1 MADIDRVD
9 GSVCWSRGVDS
20 QKVTTIASDKNPD
33 GLGRNQ
39 LAWLINGTVR
49 DGGISPR
56 PSWNLLFN
64 VHDGSAIFQGGF
76 MYQPKDGGDPY
87 LMVSI
92 GGRIYKVDPVTGAV
106 TDLSAIF
113 GLTNPPA
120 VEQAYFAQPYR
131 FLIIQPGDGVTLP
144 LFWDGAVLRRSLG
157 ITNTAVAPG
166 TPGVNEIPAATDM
179 VEFMGRLWYAQGPNF
194 SAGDIVYGPSGT
206 APYRQEDSILNVTEN
221 PLCVGGDGFT
231 PPGGTGNIRAL
242 KYNAQIDAA
251 LGQGKLFIFTR
262 KSVFALQVPV
272 TRNDWIA
279 ATQANQPL
287 QTVVQLVNGA
297 VGTRSIVAVNGDL
310 FYCSLEPGI
319 RSLLSAV
326 RYFTQWGNRE
336 ISANERRILQYADR
350 ALLHGVSGITFDN
363 RLLMGTLPKLLPQG
377 IVSQA
382 IVPMDFIPISSFGS
396 DASPN
401 WEGMYE
407 GLDHL
412 QMFTGN
418 FGGRERAFT
427 LNVSREDSTINLW
440 EITKEGRFDTNKTGE
455 NRITMQVEFP
465 AFTWGRENLLKKCV
479 TIEIWVDRVY
489 GEVVFTMEWRPD
501 SDPCW
506 QMWHKWKICTAR
518 TCEEDVFN
526 PCGYP
531 VTGYGDAYRSTM
543 VLPTPPKICMA
554 NTGRP
559 GDVAYQI
566 QPRLT
571 VKGAARI
578 RGIYLH
584 AEPRERKL
592 YDIKVC

>member
-1 MADIDRVD
+1 MAETDLVD
-9 GSVCWSRGVDS
+9 GSVCWSEGVDS
-20 QKVTTIASDKNPD
+20 QKVTTIASDKNPN
-33 GLGRNQ
+33 GLKRSQ

-56 PSWNLLFN
+56 PSWNLLFP
-64 VHDGSAIFQGGF
+64 VHPGTALYQGGEMYDPQDGS
-76 MYQPKDGGDPY
+76 DPY
-87 LMVSI
+87 LVVSI
-92 GGRIYKVDPVTGAV
+92 GGLIYAVSAITGAV
-106 TDLSAIF
+106 TLLTTA
-113 GLTNPPA
+113 GLENPPA
-120 VEQAYFAQPYR
+120 VEQAYFLQAER
-131 FLIIQPGDGVTLP
+131 FLIIQAGDGVTLP
-144 LFWDGAVLRRSLG
+144 LFWDGATLRRSNG
-157 ITNTAVAPG
+157 ITGSLVGPNI
-166 TPGVNEIPAATDM
+166 NEIPAATAMDY
-179 VEFMGRLWYAQGPNF
+179 FMGRVWYAQGRNY

-206 APYRQEDSILNVTEN
+206 AAYDLQDSLLKVTEN
-221 PLCVGGDGFT
+221 PLCFGGDGFT

-242 KYNAQIDAA
+242 KHNANLDAA
-251 LGQGKLFIFTR
+251 LGEGKLFIFTR
-262 KSVFALQVPV
+262 KAVFSLSVPV
-272 TRNDWIA
+272 TRNNWIA
-279 ATQANQPL
+279 ATSANQPL
-287 QTVVQLVNGA
+287 QTVIQLVNGA
-297 VGTRSIVAVNGDL
+297 VGERSIVPVNGDL

-319 RSLLSAV
+319 RSLFSAL

-401 WEGMYE
+401 WEGMWE

-412 QMFTGN
+412 QLFTGN
-418 FGGRERAFT
+418 FGGRERAFS

-440 EITKEGRFDTNKTGE
+440 EISKEGRFDTNKTGE
-455 NRITMQVEFP
+455 NRITMQTEFP

-543 VLPTPPKICMA
+543 VLPTPPKTCMA

-592 YDIKVC
+592 YEIKIC